1 MLKAELDFII
11 LKEGLRARHARS
23 HVYVKYKLSLFEV
36 LKSLFIE
43 RRAET
48 GGTVAREAR
57 EQCLHKHGCSARGLV
72 NISSPIKT
80 I

>member
-11 LKEGLRARHARS
+11 LKEGLRASHARS

-48 GGTVAREAR
+48 GGTVPREWLFGRRTGEYFFAY
-57 EQCLHKHGCSARGLV
+57 
-72 NISSPIKT
+72 
-80 I
+80 